1 MVGGLGIKVDG
12 VLMVLAIFALSFVP
26 GCRFETNGGPVGSNQ
41 EAVPAPSVSIAEL
54 CERVKDIQ
62 LLPHKDEPVEDAT
75 YNALLSEKERVI
87 PCLIRKISDKTLMD
101 DPRQAPRV
109 GKVTVGDVAFFLV
122 VDFGNADFVGLLP
135 AEVKKAYEREGVYG
149 YFRLIDE
156 NDHRKKLQDAA
167 IAWYEK
173 KYGRRLPQ
181 E

>member
-1 MVGGLGIKVDG
+1 MTKEFGIKVDV
-12 VLMVLAIFALSFVP
+12 VLMVLALLSVP
-26 GCRFETNGGPVGSNQ
+26 ACRVETDSGPVGSNE
-41 EAVPAPSVSIAEL
+41 EAVQAPSVSIAEL
-54 CERVKDIQ
+54 CERLKDIK
-62 LLPHKDEPVEDAT
+62 LLPHKDEPVEDAA
-75 YNALLSEKERVI
+75 YNALLAEKERVT

-109 GKVTVGDVAFFLV
+109 GKVTVGDVAFFVV

-135 AEVKKAYEREGVYG
+135 AEVKKAYELEGVYG

-156 NDHRKKLQDAA
+156 SDNRKKLQQAA

-173 KYGRRLPQ
+173 KYGPLPH